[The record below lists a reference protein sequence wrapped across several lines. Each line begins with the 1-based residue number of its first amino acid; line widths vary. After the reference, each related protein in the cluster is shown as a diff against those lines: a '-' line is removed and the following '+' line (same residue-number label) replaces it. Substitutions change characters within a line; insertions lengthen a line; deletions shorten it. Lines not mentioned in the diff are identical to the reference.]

1 MSCRDIYNTR
11 TYGSYTR
18 RFVRSGRP
26 RTASRVD
33 ARIRTNRQRVA
44 SPIVVVVVVVVVV
57 ADDVAD
63 VLVIVVIIPIAR
75 SNASAVSRAIA
86 CDSIASII
94 ARSRTARAFASTR
107 AHAMESHAI
116 ARACASSAVVDGDD
130 RVRVFFWEISTL
142 ISPSSSSSRAS
153 IERSRT
159 RRFASVAHCRAN
171 CTSLIPRT
179 SSSIVTRD
187 RSTKTRAETG

>member
-33 ARIRTNRQRVA
+33 ARIRTNRHRVA
-44 SPIVVVVVVVVVV
+44 SPIVVVVVVVVV

-94 ARSRTARAFASTR
+94 ARSRTARACASTR